1 MFDYIIP
8 FGQTCNISVLLQNCK
23 LKKET
28 SLFEWFI
35 TDSFKNISNVIK
47 KLNAK
52 ESIRNFHTGTH
63 LCIEYN
69 DIYTGHYT
77 LDEWDAIFKRRS
89 ERLLN
94 TIKHNNNILFIRFEI
109 NNKNQYTYE
118 DIEDFKNTIQTI
130 NPNNSNMKLLI
141 ISSDQTDIEHPFL
154 IKKYCDRNVI
164 YDDSMCIK
172 ETINTFFINTLKE
185 VGCQTD
191 QLTDIIFND
200 KSII

>member
-1 MFDYIIP
+1 MFDCIIP
-8 FGQTCNISVLLQNCK
+8 FGQTCNISFLLQNCK

-28 SLFEWFI
+28 GLFEWFI
-35 TDSFKNISNVIK
+35 TDSLKNITGVIK
-47 KLNAK
+47 KLSAK
-52 ESIRNFHTGTH
+52 ESIRNFHTGSH
-63 LCIEYN
+63 LCIEYD
-69 DIYTGHYT
+69 DIYTVHYK

-130 NPNNSNMKLLI
+130 NPNTHNMKLLI
-141 ISSDQTDIEHPFL
+141 ISSDQTDFGHPFL
-154 IKKYCDRNVI
+154 IKKYCERNLI
-164 YDDSMCIK
+164 YDDAMCIG
-172 ETINTFFINTLKE
+172 EPLNTFFINTLKE
-185 VGCQTD
+185 VGYTTE
-191 QLTDIIFND
+191 QLSDITFND